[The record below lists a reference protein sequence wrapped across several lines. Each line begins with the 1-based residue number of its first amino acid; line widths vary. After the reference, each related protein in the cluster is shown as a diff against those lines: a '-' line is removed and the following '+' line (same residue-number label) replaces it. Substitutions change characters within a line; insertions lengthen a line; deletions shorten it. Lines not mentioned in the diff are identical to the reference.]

1 MYRASRAVALAKKT
15 GAPLPQ
21 VPQLKDFYET
31 GAEFYKGSVVMIAG
45 MPAAFK
51 SMFTLD
57 IVRSM
62 EVSCL
67 YVSADSDAATQISR
81 LAAQLTGWRHQ
92 DIRVQ
97 MDEDPEKADYYA
109 DVLRQSK
116 VQFSFDSNPDVW
128 DIENEINAWVE
139 LYDEYPEVIVVDNL
153 RNVFSGA
160 DNEHTGYKTIQ
171 QKLIDISRETG
182 SCIIT
187 MHHMSEAGGRKST
200 DPAPRSA
207 IDGKVSQ
214 LPDMILSVARE
225 DDQFRM
231 VAVKN
236 RHNPDHPE
244 AEREHWLT
252 LRVDGATASFH
263 HQTSMQERVQAIEAA
278 WTPTSVLDKHPA
290 GV

>member
-1 MYRASRAVALAKKT
+1 MALAAKT
-15 GAPLPQ
+15 GEPLPQ
-21 VPQLKDFYET
+21 VEALKDFYAS

-51 SMFTLD
+51 SMFTLN
-57 IVRSM
+57 VVHEMR
-62 EVSCL
+62 VSCL
-67 YVSADSDAATQISR
+67 YISADSDAATQISR
-81 LAAQLTGWRHQ
+81 LAAMITKDQSRG
-92 DIRVQ
+92 IRSAIA
-97 MDEDPEKADYYA
+97 ETEAGASYYGEALAD
-109 DVLRQSK
+109 SM
-116 VQFSFDSNPDVW
+116 VQFAFDSNPDAY
-128 DIENEINAWVE
+128 DIQDEIDAWVE

-160 DNEHTGYKTIQ
+160 DNEHSGYKTVQ

-244 AEREHWLT
+244 AEQPHWQT
-252 LRVDGATASFH
+252 LRVDGSTASFY
-263 HQTSMQERVQAIEAA
+263 HQEPLTS
-278 WTPTSVLDKHPA
+278 LA
-290 GV
+290 GVVGSSASPNDPSYYQ